1 MAVQKALFT
10 TQNDFTTPLGIGP
23 LLGDPFLRFDGSG
36 IPSGWEVVG
45 TAPTSAEIV
54 AGPYQKATKFNNNKV
69 IRKKDVVFPASNRRM
84 LCAWIKPTATDLTTQ
99 WSIFATTRGSAYAS
113 VNYGLHLALNY
124 DSTKGYT
131 MFHYRASGVNSSG
144 VSSDTNGFTDG
155 SGVSRSLLKVNADQ
169 WYHVALIY
177 DYDPVTAKPTVGVHA
192 VEVYVDGVLVMYDN
206 FVSNITA
213 SFTRTLSVGDMPN
226 TSTLSGTNNFE
237 GQIAEVIWENG
248 SRVWTAQQ
256 LNDYI
261 TAIKDGNWID
271 SWTSPGSMQLGN
283 SLWTGFT
290 QTMQVWTSPVVDLG
304 LNGFG
309 DYGRV
314 QFTYIQPPGTAI
326 NLWTRTSN
334 DGTTWDAWIKVASDG
349 SIASADKRFIQVK
362 VDFSTTLG
370 TVTPVI
376 QEMQILDYPAKLR
389 LTLTSQPLVL
399 YNDKA
404 TGLERIGE
412 LANAYDIFITEEII
426 NESGGEETI
435 EWKMA
440 IDDPKRKELGT
451 EPVET
456 IARIGD
462 KQFIIKNPVDSRD
475 ESGKKITQF
484 TGEALWY
491 ELRDFKV
498 ITIDKTE
505 IDPTTMIQAIL
516 DGSIVPTG
524 WTIGKIDASLKTLKR
539 TITGDWK
546 TVLELLLEVCNL
558 FGAELK
564 FDTIDRTISLVE
576 KIGEDNGVR
585 FYYNKNL
592 KTIER
597 SVDSYDLITRLY
609 LYGAN
614 DMTVKTVHPDGLDY
628 VENLDWVNALNL
640 RNKIR
645 VDRFK
650 DERYTIP
657 QNLYDDGKKMVDE
670 LSKPTISYSMK
681 ISDLSILSGHE
692 HESIGIG
699 DTIYAIDTE
708 LMNLLID
715 ARIVRRKYNVRQPKD
730 SEVELNQPKKTL
742 ADANQRNIDDNLEL
756 LTQSDPLDTS
766 DVQQMTVFNHLL
778 NSRAED
784 GNTYWEVTGTGIT
797 NEVGGFSGD
806 ASWKI
811 DSGYGKTNSLKQ
823 SLFGVSHRSAYTVS
837 AYVYNEGTI
846 TRGSSQD
853 AFVGIKVTIHYTEPD
868 DKGNTFEEHLLAI
881 PDITQTTTGG
891 A

>member
-1 MAVQKALFT
+1 MATEKALFT
-10 TQNDFTTPLGIGP
+10 TQADFKDSGIGVSAI
-23 LLGDPFLRFDGSG
+23 PFMYYNTDDTT
-36 IPSGWEVVG
+36 GWTKVG
-45 TAPTSAEIV
+45 TTGIVPGAKRNAETYDAGFNWKTLPTASALGRHLISV
-54 AGPYQKATKFNNNKV
+54 
-69 IRKKDVVFPASNRRM
+69 
-84 LCAWIKPTATDLTTQ
+84 WIKPSANDI
-99 WSIFATTRGSAYAS
+99 SASDGVSHVIFTTRGF
-113 VNYGLHLALNY
+113 GQTDQGFQLHLFNGQLVFRVVGSAGGSITMSSTDTGMIGKTLVANTLYHIIIKY
-124 DSTKGYT
+124 DESESPRSEVFVHDGTAWSRW
-131 MFHYRASGVNSSG
+131 MFNG
-144 VSSDTNGFTDG
+144 VSANMQTIAQTRKLTIGDLPTGTAGTKTLKFWGFIDEFM
-155 SGVSRSLLKVNADQ
+155 
-169 WYHVALIY
+169 W
-177 DYDPVTAKPTVGVHA
+177 
-192 VEVYVDGVLVMYDN
+192 
-206 FVSNITA
+206 F
-213 SFTRTLSVGDMPN
+213 
-226 TSTLSGTNNFE
+226 
-237 GQIAEVIWENG
+237 NG
-248 SRVWTAQQ
+248 SQMPTISELQTTYH
-256 LNDYI
+256 DYI
-261 TAIKDGNWID
+261 ANANYID
-271 SWTSPGSMQLGN
+271 WWTSSGSMQLGKAN
-283 SLWTGFT
+283 DGTYT
-290 QTMQVWTSPVVDLG
+290 QVMQVWTSPVVDLG

-314 QFTYIQPPGTAI
+314 QFTYLQPPGTTI

-362 VDFSTTLG
+362 VDFSTTLDN
-370 TVTPVI
+370 VTPVI

-389 LTLTSQPLVL
+389 LTLTSEPLVL

-462 KQFIIKNPVDSRD
+462 KQFIVKNPVDSRD

-524 WTIGKIDASLKTLKR
+524 WTIGKIDASLKALKR

-742 ADANQRNIDDNLEL
+742 ADANQRNIDDGLQILAE
-756 LTQSDPLDTS
+756 SDPLDTS